1 MLKGKVHG
9 SPACAGKIRQQTPK
23 VAKQE
28 KKKTT
33 TGQAKQQMQYNQCFV
48 NVVPT
53 FGKKKAPVS
62 ILICQKNKNNLHI
75 PQQ

>member
-9 SPACAGKIRQQTPK
+9 SPACARKIREQTPK

-48 NVVPT
+48 NAVPT
-53 FGKKKAPVS
+53 FGKKKAPVPTLKS
-62 ILICQKNKNNLHI
+62 IVILAFPNKDS
-75 PQQ
+75 